1 MGYAGG
7 TTPDPTYRN
16 MGDHT
21 ETLQIKFNPDQISY
35 SALLEIFWS
44 DHNPSSYPYS
54 RQYRA
59 VVFYHNP
66 EQKELAEKTREE
78 LAEKTGRNVYTAI
91 EPYTNFYSAEDYHQK
106 YYLQANR
113 RLIGELK
120 EIYPDFTDLVYST
133 AAARIN
139 GYIMGYGTSEELER
153 DLPELGLSERA
164 QSDLIS
170 AFQRRN

>member
-1 MGYAGG
+1 
-7 TTPDPTYRN
+7 

-21 ETLQIKFNPDQISY
+21 ETLQIKFDPEKISY
-35 SALLEIFWS
+35 SELLEIFWS

-59 VVFYHNP
+59 VVFFHNS

-78 LAEKTGRNVYTAI
+78 IASKTGRNVYTAI
-91 EPYTNFYSAEDYHQK
+91 ESFTNFYTAEDYHQK

-113 RLIGELK
+113 QLIGEMKL
-120 EIYPDFTDLVYST
+120 IYPQFSELVDST

-139 GYIMGYGTSEELER
+139 GYVMGYGTPEELEK
-153 DLPELGLSERA
+153 DLPELGLSEKS
-164 QSDLIS
+164 QNELIR